1 MSERTGGG
9 AIRIA
14 VATTSAIRRAGLESI
29 VRSHPEF
36 HLAGSFGA
44 MASLVSFARSTE
56 LDVVVI
62 DSDSIRDLLLEPTS
76 DAVMVLL
83 TEVRDARSIAR
94 LLRSGVRAIL
104 SRQSD
109 PDDIL
114 SAVYAA
120 YDGLVLLSTP
130 AAESLAAVY
139 GDQTPELEPEL
150 SEEITSR
157 ETDVLRM
164 LAEGLVNKDIAARLS
179 ISEHT
184 VKFHISS
191 ILDKLGASTR
201 TEAVTLGIRRGLIP
215 I

>member
-1 MSERTGGG
+1 MSKGSGGG
-9 AIRIA
+9 AIQIA
-14 VATTSAIRRAGLESI
+14 VVAAPAVRRARLDNIIRG
-29 VRSHPEF
+29 HPEF
-36 HLAGSFGA
+36 QMAGSFGDV
-44 MASLVSFARSTE
+44 ASLVSCARRTE
-56 LDVVVI
+56 LDVIII
-62 DSDSIRDLLLEPTS
+62 DSDSTRHLLLEPAS
-76 DAVMVLL
+76 EAAIVLL
-83 TEVRDARSIAR
+83 TGVRDARSISR

-104 SRQSD
+104 PRESD
-109 PDDIL
+109 PDDVI

-120 YDGLVLLSTP
+120 YDGLVLLSVPT
-130 AAESLAAVY
+130 AGSLAAVF
-139 GDQTPELEPEL
+139 GDQSLEVDDEL

-157 ETDVLRM
+157 ETDVLRL
-164 LAEGLVNKDIAARLS
+164 LAEGLVNKEIAARLG